1 MGFRLTLTH
10 MSRLAVLSLASLS
23 FLAAAASAQT
33 MPVKRSNPS
42 ETFSAGLTYAQS
54 REISGAGASDAS
66 GVTLDARASVTSQL
80 YLTAA
85 FANLKMDGIDTF
97 PTPSTFDPKSYA
109 IGFGTRFAAGNGSV
123 ELSYAFR
130 NVDLGSTGSW
140 TTAFADKSDQHLLR
154 LAYSLELG
162 NGLAFGLGLTQV
174 FNGGTGWDELTAP
187 EVTLGYKF
195 GNGLSATLSYST
207 EDTLLGL
214 QDGAGT
220 ASLGVRFGF

>member
-1 MGFRLTLTH
+1 
-10 MSRLAVLSLASLS
+10 MSRLPVLASL
-23 FLAAAASAQT
+23 LAAAASAQT
-33 MPVKRSNPS
+33 MPVKRTNPS

-80 YLTAA
+80 YLAAA
-85 FANLKMDGIDTF
+85 FANLKMDGIATL

-140 TTAFADKSDQHLLR
+140 TASLADKSDQHLLR
-154 LAYSLELG
+154 LAYHLELG
-162 NGLAFGLGLTQV
+162 NGFTFGLGLTQI
-174 FNGGTGWDELTAP
+174 FNGGAGWDDLTAP
-187 EVTLGYKF
+187 EVTLGYKL
-195 GNGLSATLSYST
+195 GNGVSATLSHST

-214 QDGAGT
+214 QDGSGT
-220 ASLGVRFGF
+220 TSVGVRLSF

>member
-1 MGFRLTLTH
+1 MSHLT
-10 MSRLAVLSLASLS
+10 VLSVASLS
-23 FLAAAASAQT
+23 FLAAAASAQV
-33 MPVKRSNPS
+33 MPVKRTNPS

-54 REISGAGASDAS
+54 REIYGFPESDAS
-66 GVTLDARASVTSQL
+66 GTTLDARAAVTNQL

-85 FANLKMDGIDTF
+85 FSSLSLDSMDTF
-97 PTPSTFDPKSYA
+97 PIPSTFDPKSYA
-109 IGFGTRFAAGNGSV
+109 IGFGTRFAAGSGSV

-130 NVDLGSTGSW
+130 NVDLGSDGSW
-140 TTAFADKSDQHLLR
+140 TDSLADKSDQHLLR

-162 NGLAFGLGLTQV
+162 NGFTFGLGLTQI
-174 FNGGTGWDELTAP
+174 FNGGDGWDDLTAP
-187 EVTLGYKF
+187 DVSVAYKL
-195 GNGLSATLSYST
+195 GNGVSATLSYST